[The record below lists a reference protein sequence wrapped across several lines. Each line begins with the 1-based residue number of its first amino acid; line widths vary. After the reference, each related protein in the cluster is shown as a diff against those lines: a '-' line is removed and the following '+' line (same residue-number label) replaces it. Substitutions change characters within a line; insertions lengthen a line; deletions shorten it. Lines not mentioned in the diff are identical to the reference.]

1 MTMKLKLQIIFRIL
15 WGVSCL
21 LYFVVGVA
29 DYMQF
34 KENPELYPIGKN

>member
-29 DYMQF
+29 DY
-34 KENPELYPIGKN
+34 IGFCRI